1 MLINCTNH
9 PYEIWNEPQRKAA
22 ERYGEVRDL
31 PFPQI
36 DPSAESED
44 LRKIAAE
51 YAKKIEALQPEA
63 VLVAGEFTFAFML
76 VDKLLQDGVNV
87 MTSCS
92 KRVTEEVKNPDGTNE
107 KKSIFMF
114 ERFRKYAYYEK
125 ETNA

>member
-9 PYEIWNEPQRKAA
+9 PYEIWNESQREAA
-22 ERYGEVRDL
+22 KRYGEVKDL

-36 DPSAESED
+36 DPNAEIND
-44 LRKIAAE
+44 LRGIAAE
-51 YAKKIEALQPEA
+51 YAEKIEELKPEA

-92 KRVTEEVKNPDGTNE
+92 KRVTEEVKNADDTNE
-107 KKSIFMF
+107 KKSVFKF
-114 ERFRKYAYYEK
+114 ERVRKYAYYE
-125 ETNA
+125 E